1 MVEIGRIQSLVS
13 LLQDSEMGGYWYSSR
28 WSDGGMTGQNVENSK
43 LVMIFDET
51 QVILGLF
58 QYDPKYLPIFK
69 SGRITEFSLNFL
81 EFGTG
86 SLCNVCNAHFRGE
99 QISTR
104 EFDYHPCSILLFR
117 HFLDPT
123 GTNKKQEMAGKY
135 V

>member
-1 MVEIGRIQSLVS
+1 MARIGRIQSLVS
-13 LLQDSEMGGYWYSSR
+13 LLQDSEMGGYWCGVVR

-86 SLCNVCNAHFRGE
+86 SPCNVCNAHFRGE

-117 HFLDPT
+117 PFLDT
-123 GTNKKQEMAGKY
+123 RGILLVQTRNKTS
-135 V
+135 

>member
-1 MVEIGRIQSLVS
+1 ME
-13 LLQDSEMGGYWYSSR
+13 
-28 WSDGGMTGQNVENSK
+28 WSDGQLGAWMTGQNVENSK

-86 SLCNVCNAHFRGE
+86 SPCNVCNAHFRGE
-99 QISTR
+99 QISSR
-104 EFDYHPCSILLFR
+104 EFDDHPYSNYYSGLFWT
-117 HFLDPT
+117 HD
-123 GTNKKQEMAGKY
+123 EKY
-135 V
+135 YLSGW